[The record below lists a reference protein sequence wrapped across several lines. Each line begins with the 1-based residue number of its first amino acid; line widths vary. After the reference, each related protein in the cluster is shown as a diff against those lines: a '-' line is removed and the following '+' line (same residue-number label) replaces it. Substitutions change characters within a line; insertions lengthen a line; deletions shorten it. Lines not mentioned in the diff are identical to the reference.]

1 MRSWRAALSKRPRD
15 HEDLPVRR
23 LAPLLALLAALLAAC
38 GRPAEPTPVP
48 TPTPTPREISAA
60 IGRATQASQS
70 VHFSVAVSGAPVPI
84 DAAGFTL
91 LNAMEGDLRR
101 PDAVLALLD
110 VTVGGAVAEIRTV
123 SLAGQQYITNP
134 ITRAWQCLAPGAA
147 FDPAVLFAPEGG
159 IEALL
164 QDGFDE
170 VALVGVEERDGR
182 PSYHLRGTIAGEKL
196 QPISGGLLGAGPVQ
210 VELWADQESMRASRL
225 LLTDAAGDPAA
236 PTVWTISFSDYDKA
250 VDVRAPVEC

>member
-1 MRSWRAALSKRPRD
+1 VSLS
-15 HEDLPVRR
+15 
-23 LAPLLALLAALLAAC
+23 
-38 GRPAEPTPVP
+38 GRPVP
-48 TPTPTPREISAA
+48 LD
-60 IGRATQASQS
+60 ATGLT
-70 VHFSVAVSGAPVPI
+70 V
-84 DAAGFTL
+84 

-110 VTVGGAVAEIRTV
+110 VTLGGAVAEIRTV

-159 IEALL
+159 IESLL
-164 QDGFDE
+164 QDGFEE
-170 VALVGVEERDGR
+170 VALVGIEELDGR

-196 QPISGGLLGAGPVQ
+196 QPISGGLLGAGPAE

-225 LLTDAAGDPAA
+225 LITDTASDPAT
-236 PTVWTISFSDYDKA
+236 PTVWTIAFSDYDKA

>member
-1 MRSWRAALSKRPRD
+1 MRRT
-15 HEDLPVRR
+15 V
-23 LAPLLALLAALLAAC
+23 APLLALLLALLAAC

-70 VHFSVAVSGAPVPI
+70 VHFAVSLSGGPVPL
-84 DAAGFTL
+84 DGGLTL
-91 LNAMEGDLRR
+91 LNAMEGDLSR

-123 SLAGQQYITNP
+123 SLAGRQYITNP
-134 ITRAWQCLAPGAA
+134 ITRAWQCLEPGAA

-159 IEALL
+159 IESLL

-170 VALVGVEERDGR
+170 VSLAGVEELDGR
-182 PSYHLRGTIAGEKL
+182 PSYHLRGTIAGERL
-196 QPISGGLLGAGPVQ
+196 QPISAGLLGAGPVQ
-210 VELWADQESMRASRL
+210 VELWADQESMRASRIQ
-225 LLTDAAGDPAA
+225 LTDAGSAT
-236 PTVWTISFSDYDKA
+236 PTVWTITFSDYDKA